1 MKTFLIPLAAA
12 ITALLSSD
20 PVTAAGEPFRDFPHP
35 IPSSPVAGRES
46 LLGQSLRAM
55 IPESISALV
64 LTQSSSSVH
73 MIRHG
78 SHRSHASHRSH
89 RSGR

>member
-1 MKTFLIPLAAA
+1 MKTFLIPLTAA

-20 PVTAAGEPFRDFPHP
+20 PGTAAGESFRDLPHL
-35 IPSSPVAGRES
+35 IPSCPSAWNEPQPGRS
-46 LLGQSLRAM
+46 LSVL
-55 IPESISALV
+55 IPESVSSLL

-73 MIRHG
+73 RISHR